1 MLSRNL
7 QHCCRVMGDIEK
19 NVDNG
24 WKSVA
29 IDFKFDFDTVKVL
42 LKLRCGKM
50 FPEEQILSSITLLQ
64 LMPKNSR
71 MGAFKNTD

>member
-1 MLSRNL
+1 MLSNNR

-24 WKSVA
+24 WKSVV
-29 IDFKFDFDTVKVL
+29 INFKFDSDTVKVL
-42 LKLRCGKM
+42 LKLRCEKI
-50 FPEEQILSSITLLQ
+50 FTAERILSSNTLLQ
-64 LMPKNSR
+64 LMPKNYR